1 MAKMASPQAQRLTH
15 SGPKRDHKSMDV
27 KACGMCEIPPRTG
40 AAGQGE
46 VEDEGRGQDGQH
58 LLAQQARLEL
68 EQGVEGA
75 LHLPRVGPPPPVAR
89 HVVRVRHHL
98 ARGRVD
104 EGSHK

>member
-1 MAKMASPQAQRLTH
+1 MSDVYQGLARRMQH
-15 SGPKRDHKSMDV
+15 SH
-27 KACGMCEIPPRTG
+27 PPRTG

-58 LLAQQARLEL
+58 LLAQQPRLEL

-75 LHLPRVGPPPPVAR
+75 LHLPRVRAPPPVAR

-98 ARGRVD
+98 ARGMFQ
-104 EGSHK
+104 